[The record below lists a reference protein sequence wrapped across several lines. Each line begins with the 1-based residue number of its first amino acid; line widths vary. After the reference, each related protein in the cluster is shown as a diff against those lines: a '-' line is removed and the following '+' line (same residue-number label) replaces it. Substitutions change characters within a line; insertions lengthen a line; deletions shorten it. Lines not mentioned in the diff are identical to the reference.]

1 MRDNFAYIPTCILLL
16 LAATRP
22 AGAADDAPYVGVWSL
37 ELRNCGAGQ
46 GSEDAPML
54 VAKDRY
60 DQHETHC
67 TFKSVEANDA
77 DYKTSADC
85 TVEGD
90 TQTADITLTVSGD
103 TLTFTDETSAR
114 DFLRCQ

>member
-1 MRDNFAYIPTCILLL
+1 MRDIFAYIPTRIFLL
-16 LAATRP
+16 LAATLP
-22 AGAADDAPYVGVWSL
+22 AGAADDAPYVGVWAL
-37 ELRNCGAGQ
+37 EVRNCGVEQA
-46 GSEDAPML
+46 SPDAPML

-67 TFKSVEANDA
+67 SFKSVAANDA
-77 DYKTSADC
+77 DYKVSAEC

-90 TQTADITLTVSGD
+90 TQTADFMLTVSGD

-114 DFLRCQ
+114 DFLRCH